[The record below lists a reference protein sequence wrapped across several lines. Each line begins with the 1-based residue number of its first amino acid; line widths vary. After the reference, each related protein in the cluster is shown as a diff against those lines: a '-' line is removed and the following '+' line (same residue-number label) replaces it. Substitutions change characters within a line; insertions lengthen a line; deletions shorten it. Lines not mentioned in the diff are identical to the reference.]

1 MFEIVRYTAEKAD
14 EWNAFVAES
23 KNGTFLFNRG
33 YMDYH
38 ADRFV
43 DHSLMFYVGHRLLAV
58 LPAHVSGDTFCSHN
72 GLTYGGLV
80 MNCELTIVQTMT
92 LFRELNDYLRAEGF
106 RHVSYKAIPWIYHR
120 LSAEEDIY
128 ALFHEC
134 HARIVARDFATN
146 IFLQSALRWERVRR
160 RGVIRAEKAGLVVM
174 RSDDYAAFWEVLT
187 QNLLSKYGV
196 MPVHSLQEIEL
207 LHSRFP
213 HNIILYQAVKDD
225 IVLGGVVLYVSQQVV
240 HAQYSSAT
248 PEGKRLGAID
258 LLYNRIFSDYSDY
271 LYFDFGRSTEHPDGS
286 GLNENLVF
294 QKEGFGGRGLCYD
307 IYEYDL

>member
-43 DHSLMFYVGHRLLAV
+43 DHSLMFYMGHRLLAV
-58 LPAHVSGDTFCSHN
+58 LPAHVSGDTLCSHN

-80 MNCELTIVQTMT
+80 MNRELTIVQTMT

-106 RHVSYKAIPWIYHR
+106 CRVSYKAIPWIYHR

-146 IFLQSALRWERVRR
+146 IFLQSGLRWERVRR

-174 RSDDYAAFWEVLT
+174 RSDDYASFWEVLT

-196 MPVHSLQEIEL
+196 MPVHSLQEIKL

-213 HNIILYQAVKDD
+213 QNIILYQTVKDGQ
-225 IVLGGVVLYVSQQVV
+225 VLGGVVLYVTQQVV

-258 LLYNRIFSDYSDY
+258 LLYNRIFSDYKDY